1 MPTYQFKLTPL
12 DTIFFGDE
20 KSPFK
25 QEYYQRSRYLPQQ
38 TAILGFLRYEALRRA
53 GKLGKDHGEWPK
65 LIGDRSFIGLP
76 NQTFGVIQKVGP
88 VGIWHNGKILHP
100 LRNPVVMTEKPIPAK
115 VCFGDEKA
123 DWDSL
128 SLFEFPGQNKRY
140 DPKDHSH
147 FAAVF
152 SDYTGTSVQAECDND
167 EEFEKING
175 FKMPKPK
182 TGIFWK
188 DVRPGITKSYKGVS
202 GEEGY
207 YKTEFLRMM
216 PDFAYTFSAEINEYK
231 FKDNHNWKD
240 PAIVKFGGDRSLF
253 RMEVVTHQDDD
264 TGKGEIFVLKSDA
277 SVSNSIYDHC
287 RAIISD
293 VRHFRNIRTQ
303 SSSKE
308 NFYNKR
314 PGIKNNGNA
323 QVLLASGSILIAK
336 NADEAAKLAES
347 LQQNSAFSNIG
358 YNQFKRLTSLPKGI
372 QHDSN

>member
-1 MPTYQFKLTPL
+1 MATYQFKLTPL

-25 QEYYQRSRYLPQQ
+25 QEYFQKSRYLPQQ

-53 GKLGKDHGEWPK
+53 GKLGKEHSDWPK
-65 LIGDRSFIGLP
+65 LIGERSFIGIQ

-88 VGIWHNGKILHP
+88 VGIWHDKGILYP
-100 LRNPVVMTEKPIPAK
+100 LRNPSEMTEKQIAAK
-115 VCFGDEKA
+115 VDFGDGQSA
-123 DWDSL
+123 WDIL
-128 SLFEFPGQNKRY
+128 SLFEGTKAGKRY
-140 DPKDHSH
+140 DPKDHSY
-147 FAAVF
+147 FATVF
-152 SDYTGTSVQAECDND
+152 SDYNGTSFQAECDND
-167 EEFEKING
+167 EAFEKTNG
-175 FKMPKPK
+175 FKKPK
-182 TGIFWK
+182 VGNGIFWK
-188 DVRPGITKSYKGVS
+188 DVRPGITKSYIGVP
-202 GEEGY
+202 GDEGY

-216 PDFAYTFSAEINEYK
+216 PGFAYTFSAEINDHDVLASAK
-231 FKDNHNWKD
+231 WKA

-264 TGKGEIFVLKSDA
+264 TGNGEIFVLKSDA

-336 NADEAAKLAES
+336 NADEAAKLAEA

-372 QHDSN
+372 EHDNN